1 MRLIPFALLL
11 VASSLQAAN
20 APATADSAALYQ
32 QHCQSCHGLERL
44 GGAGPALLPESSR
57 APHRP
62 SRWGALAARSHPPG
76 RPGPRPA

>member
-32 QHCQSCHGLERL
+32 QHCQSCHGLGRL
-44 GGAGPALLPESSR
+44 GGAGPLGLVVEG
-57 APHRP
+57 PHRP
-62 SRWGALAARSHPPG
+62 PVRRALHSPENH
-76 RPGPRPA
+76 